1 MADKPPSDLL
11 MKFVRNGKPV
21 YGETTTDLS
30 GMSEMGLAKGFKKD
44 CMFEVSSFTFK
55 AGISGDESGDDGK
68 KKKSPKLGRD
78 GKPVKPSS
86 AGQFR
91 KWRSGE
97 RTTPY
102 PVDMQPVE
110 FTRAVDTASV
120 LMLEHCIHR
129 VNFDSATLIK
139 RKAAG
144 SRASGEV
151 YLRFDFTGVLITSID
166 WDNDEPIKE
175 TCLFITRGV
184 TVFSRPQLPD
194 GSLGGTLTGF
204 WSMVDGMKPA
214 TIG

>member
-11 MKFVRNGKPV
+11 MKFVKKGSPIA
-21 YGETTTDLS
+21 GETTTDLS
-30 GMSEMGLAKGFKKD
+30 GMAQLGLAKGFTQGF
-44 CMFEVSSFTFK
+44 MFEVASFTFK
-55 AGISGDESGDDGK
+55 AGIDGNESEDDAK
-68 KKKSPKLGRD
+68 KKKSPKLTKD
-78 GKPVKPSS
+78 GKLAKPSS

-184 TVFSRPQLPD
+184 TVFYRPQLPD
-194 GSLGGTLTGF
+194 GSLGGTITGF
-204 WSMVDGMKPA
+204 WSMVDGMRPA